1 MFILKYHAKGRRTEY
16 FGDKKRVVNKRC
28 AIAFGEG
35 LREQFKHLESET
47 CTLED
52 LKGSDIAEMVY
63 KNSYI
68 RVGSIKW

>member
-16 FGDKKRVVNKRC
+16 LGDKKRVVNKRC

-35 LREQFKHLESET
+35 LRDQLKKVACEYCILENIT
-47 CTLED
+47 V
-52 LKGSDIAEMVY
+52 SDTAEMVY

-68 RVGSIKW
+68 RVGKIEW

>member
-28 AIAFGEG
+28 AIAFGAG
-35 LREQFKHLESET
+35 LREQFKHVECEQ

-52 LKGSDIAEMVY
+52 IRVSETAEMVY
-63 KNSYI
+63 KNSYTKL
-68 RVGSIKW
+68 GSIKW